1 MSTKFYFSFPIKKKN
16 KDGVKA
22 TTAKKKKE
30 RKNIETLIYTSQKKI
45 KTNKHGAR
53 RNLIPGGGNV
63 GLSKRSSMLSEK
75 ALREH
80 KKPKLTG

>member
-1 MSTKFYFSFPIKKKN
+1 MVLKQPLQKK
-16 KDGVKA
+16 
-22 TTAKKKKE
+22 KKKKE

-63 GLSKRSSMLSEK
+63 GLSKCGSTLSEK

-80 KKPKLTG
+80 KKPKLTGLVLIPGLSEGW

>member
-1 MSTKFYFSFPIKKKN
+1 MVLKQPLQKKK
-16 KDGVKA
+16 
-22 TTAKKKKE
+22 
-30 RKNIETLIYTSQKKI
+30 RKNIETLIYTSQEKK

-53 RNLIPGGGNV
+53 RNLIPGGGNI
-63 GLSKRSSMLSEK
+63 GLSKRGSTLSEK